1 LEVRIETALMAAT
14 KRVNAAPGDADGA
27 MALFSLEDIHLA
39 RGDNEILKGV
49 EWTIS
54 EGRISIIL
62 GPSGSGKTSLL
73 RLLNRLD
80 DATSGRLLFRDA
92 PIESYD
98 VPRLRRE
105 VGMVFQRPELFDG
118 TVRDNILFGTEI
130 HKINIDLKE
139 ILSLVAL
146 DPGML
151 DRDVSTLSGG
161 QAQKV
166 SIGRSIAVGPRV
178 LLLDE
183 PTSGLDPT
191 ATLQIESLVK
201 RLVGALGLTCVF
213 VTHLIDQAKR
223 IGDSAVI
230 LIGGRKVEQ
239 GRVPDVLV
247 HPKDPR
253 SRRFVK
259 GELTD
264 E

>member
-1 LEVRIETALMAAT
+1 MDIFR
-14 KRVNAAPGDADGA
+14 
-27 MALFSLEDIHLA
+27 LEDVHLT
-39 RGDNEILKGV
+39 RGTTEVLKGV
-49 EWTIS
+49 GWCVQ
-54 EGRISIIL
+54 EGRTSVIL

-80 DATSGRLLFRDA
+80 EPTSGRIYFRDA
-92 PIESYD
+92 PIDSHD
-98 VPRLRRE
+98 LPRLRKE

-118 TVRDNILFGTEI
+118 TVRDNILFGAQI
-130 HKINIDLKE
+130 HNVGVDLGE

-146 DPGML
+146 DHGML
-151 DRDVSTLSGG
+151 DRDVATLSEG

-166 SIGRSIAVGPRV
+166 SIGRAIAVGPRV

-213 VTHLIDQAKR
+213 VTHLIDQAGR
-223 IGDSAVI
+223 IGDGAII
-230 LIGGRKVEQ
+230 LIDGKKVEE
-239 GRVPDVLV
+239 GPVTALLTR
-247 HPKDPR
+247 PKDPR
-253 SRRFVK
+253 TRRFMR
-259 GELTD
+259 GELTN

>member
-1 LEVRIETALMAAT
+1 MDIFR
-14 KRVNAAPGDADGA
+14 
-27 MALFSLEDIHLA
+27 LEDVYLT
-39 RGDNEILKGV
+39 RGTTEVLKGV
-49 EWTIS
+49 GWCVPES
-54 EGRISIIL
+54 RISVIL

-80 DATSGRLLFRDA
+80 EPTSGRLYYRGA
-92 PIESYD
+92 PIDTHD
-98 VPRLRRE
+98 VPCLRKE
-105 VGMVFQRPELFDG
+105 VGMVFQRPELFEG
-118 TVRDNILFGTEI
+118 TVRDNILFGAEI
-130 HKINIDLKE
+130 HNIGIDIEE

-151 DRDVSTLSGG
+151 DRDAATLSEG

-166 SIGRSIAVGPRV
+166 SLGRSIAVGPRV

-191 ATLQIESLVK
+191 ATLHIESLVR

-223 IGDSAVI
+223 IGDGAIV
-230 LIGGRKVEQ
+230 LIDGQKVEE
-239 GRVPDVLV
+239 GPVAEVLTC
-247 HPKDPR
+247 PGDPR
-253 SRRFVK
+253 TLRFMR
-259 GELTD
+259 GELTN

>member
-1 LEVRIETALMAAT
+1 MQE
-14 KRVNAAPGDADGA
+14 PGQTMDI
-27 MALFSLEDIHLA
+27 LRLEDIHLT
-39 RGDNEILKGV
+39 RGTTEVLKGIG
-49 EWTIS
+49 WSIP

-80 DATSGRLLFRDA
+80 EPTSGRLYFRGA
-92 PIESYD
+92 PIVSHD
-98 VPRLRRE
+98 VPLLRRE
-105 VGMVFQRPELFDG
+105 VGMVFQRPELFEG

-130 HKINIDLKE
+130 HNIDIDLEE

-146 DPGML
+146 DAAML
-151 DRDVSTLSGG
+151 DRDVATLSGG

-201 RLVGALGLTCVF
+201 RLVAALGLTCVF
-213 VTHLIDQAKR
+213 VTHLIEQAKR
-223 IGDSAVI
+223 IGDNAVI
-230 LIGGRKVEQ
+230 LIDGHKVED
-239 GRVPDVLV
+239 GSVTEVFM

-253 SRRFVK
+253 TQRFMK

>member
-1 LEVRIETALMAAT
+1 MGRLLHGSRAGKRRRYETHATGEIFKLDDIRLTRGAAEV
-14 KRVNAAPGDADGA
+14 
-27 MALFSLEDIHLA
+27 
-39 RGDNEILKGV
+39 LKGV
-49 EWTIS
+49 KWAIPEGEIS
-54 EGRISIIL
+54 VIL

-80 DATSGRLLFRDA
+80 EPTSGRLFFRGA
-92 PIESYD
+92 PIDSHD
-98 VPRLRRE
+98 VPSLRRE
-105 VGMVFQRPELFDG
+105 VGMVFQRPELFEG

-130 HKINIDLKE
+130 HNINIDIE
-139 ILSLVAL
+139 EMLSLVAL

-151 DRDVSTLSGG
+151 DRDVATLSGG

-191 ATLQIESLVK
+191 ATHQIESLVK

-223 IGDSAVI
+223 IGDRALVI
-230 LIGGRKVEQ
+230 IDGEKVEE
-239 GRVPDVLV
+239 GPVPDVLV
-247 HPKDPR
+247 NPR
-253 SRRFVK
+253 DSRTLRFVR

>member
-1 LEVRIETALMAAT
+1 MDIFR
-14 KRVNAAPGDADGA
+14 
-27 MALFSLEDIHLA
+27 LEDIHLT
-39 RGDNEILKGV
+39 RGTTEVLRGIGWSIA
-49 EWTIS
+49 ECRT
-54 EGRISIIL
+54 SIIL

-80 DATSGRLLFRDA
+80 EPTEGRLYFRDA
-92 PIESYD
+92 PISSHE
-98 VPRLRRE
+98 VRRLRRE
-105 VGMVFQRPELFDG
+105 VGMVFQRPELFEG
-118 TVRDNILFGTEI
+118 TVRENILFGTDM
-130 HKINIDLKE
+130 HKINIDLEE

-146 DPGML
+146 DAGML
-151 DRDVSTLSGG
+151 DRDVATLSGG

-213 VTHLIDQAKR
+213 VTHLIEQAKR
-223 IGDSAVI
+223 IGDNALI
-230 LIGGRKVEQ
+230 LIAGQKVEE
-239 GRVPDVLV
+239 GPVAEVFT

-253 SRRFVK
+253 TRRFME
-259 GELTD
+259 GGLTD